1 MEQLHELAARRGL
14 RLVLC
19 GHSLGGAVAKLC
31 TLRLLRELPD
41 WPRPRVRCV
50 AFATPAV
57 GNAALAELVES
68 AGWASHF
75 TSYYLPEDQLV
86 RLISFAQAPRNRAS
100 SSTGKPGAGSTG
112 SGRPVEVG
120 PSGSAPSVRAAAAT
134 PQGPSP
140 AGALAAVPPPA
151 NPAVVGGEPLPQRAV
166 SSLSVGGLPDRAFQ
180 TPGDSLSR
188 HTSYASITSLD
199 SSASDC
205 GPAGASWSDIAQ
217 LGLSRSTSFSAATS
231 SPPSSAGL
239 AWGPDPAALAAALAA
254 ARGSGDASDCH
265 EGRAVRGLGG
275 GGGIS
280 MPAVTASALGGG
292 VGSIGRRRFEVGTDT
307 RDNESMD
314 DERAG
319 AAMEEI
325 LLGGSPAAEVLP
337 EEGACP
343 GQTALA
349 VAAAAAG
356 HLGAEAAAAAIVAAA
371 TAGRRSDLCAGR
383 AGGSWGLRLALQ
395 RRRIMRHVRKVAA
408 KARIPMPH
416 AVSGHRRRLSEVQ
429 QQTGIAAQGTD
440 CVHPRSRSAAGV
452 LLL

>member
-68 AGWASHF
+68 AGWGSHF

-86 RLISFAQAPRNRAS
+86 RLISFAQAPRNQAS
-100 SSTGKPGAGSTG
+100 SATGKPGAGSTG
-112 SGRPVEVG
+112 SRRAAEGG
-120 PSGSAPSVRAAAAT
+120 PSTSALPVRAAAAA
-134 PQGPSP
+134 PQGSSP
-140 AGALAAVPPPA
+140 AGAPATVPPPA
-151 NPAVVGGEPLPQRAV
+151 NPAVGAGEPLPQRAA
-166 SSLSVGGLPDRAFQ
+166 SSLSVGALPDRAFL
-180 TPGDSLSR
+180 TPDNSLSR

-205 GPAGASWSDIAQ
+205 GPAGASWGDIAQ

-231 SPPSSAGL
+231 SPPSSAGS
-239 AWGPDPAALAAALAA
+239 ARGPDPAALAAALAA
-254 ARGSGDASDCH
+254 AHGSGDAGNCQ
-265 EGRAVRGLGG
+265 EGGAVRGLGG
-275 GGGIS
+275 SGGIS
-280 MPAVTASALGGG
+280 MPAVTASALVGG
-292 VGSIGRRRFEVGTDT
+292 VGSIGGLRFEVGQNI
-307 RDNESMD
+307 RDKESID

-325 LLGGSPAAEVLP
+325 LLGGSPAAEALP
-337 EEGACP
+337 EEEPCP

-371 TAGRRSDLCAGR
+371 TAGHRSDLCAER

-416 AVSGHRRRLSEVQ
+416 AVSGHRCLR
-429 QQTGIAAQGTD
+429 
-440 CVHPRSRSAAGV
+440 
-452 LLL
+452 